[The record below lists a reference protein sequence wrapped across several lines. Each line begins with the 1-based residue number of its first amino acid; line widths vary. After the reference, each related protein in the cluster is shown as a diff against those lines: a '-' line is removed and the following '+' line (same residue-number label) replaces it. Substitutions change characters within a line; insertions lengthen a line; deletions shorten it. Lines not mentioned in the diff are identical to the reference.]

1 MEALTIIGA
10 VASVIQLVSATSRT
24 ITSKVSVAIFFLR
37 YYGIVGPILWLFG
50 DRDVWRIQL
59 QVLQSSNE
67 LDAMEFKK
75 LAQDDSSIIAVAGTI
90 VAQIAITALSLA
102 DLSNTHW
109 VARASFTFSL
119 VSATMAVYYAT
130 RQYRKLGRC
139 LHADEVKAWIH
150 PTEMRLLTGVP
161 LPFQLFMPSA
171 ASVLTVSAP
180 NMLLSASLNAF
191 LVGLGVYFGY
201 VWTRNLD
208 ESAGPS
214 ASRAVFIVYVIGLAL
229 CYGIYALSSLVAA
242 DQSYVSEWDVLRG
255 LDSGTARAQD
265 QPSRRASNLDPEAV
279 TEDCRPSS
287 KTEEQPRRTE
297 NPEHDPSRQQLVKAL
312 REAADLRRKS
322 AVADEKVAKL
332 LENLK

>member
-1 MEALTIIGA
+1 VIARQLKPYTALTR
-10 VASVIQLVSATSRT
+10 LV
-24 ITSKVSVAIFFLR
+24 
-37 YYGIVGPILWLFG
+37 
-50 DRDVWRIQL
+50 Q
-59 QVLQSSNE
+59 
-67 LDAMEFKK
+67 
-75 LAQDDSSIIAVAGTI
+75 GTI

-150 PTEMRLLTGVP
+150 PIEMTLPLVP
-161 LPFQLFMPSA
+161 VQLFGPSA

-242 DQSYVSEWDVLRG
+242 DQSYVSEWDVLRDP
-255 LDSGTARAQD
+255 DSGTARAQD
-265 QPSRRASNLDPEAV
+265 QPSRRASNLDPEAI
-279 TEDCRPSS
+279 TENFGPSS
-287 KTEEQPRRTE
+287 KSEEQPRRTE
-297 NPEHDPSRQQLVKAL
+297 NPGDDSSRQQLVRAL

-322 AVADEKVAKL
+322 AAADERVARL
-332 LENLK
+332 LESLK

>member
-1 MEALTIIGA
+1 MKPYTTLTR
-10 VASVIQLVSATSRT
+10 LV
-24 ITSKVSVAIFFLR
+24 K
-37 YYGIVGPILWLFG
+37 
-50 DRDVWRIQL
+50 
-59 QVLQSSNE
+59 
-67 LDAMEFKK
+67 
-75 LAQDDSSIIAVAGTI
+75 GTI

-130 RQYRKLGRC
+130 SQYRKLGRC

-150 PTEMRLLTGVP
+150 PPETMLLSP
-161 LPFQLFMPSA
+161 DALLRQFLPSA

-214 ASRAVFIVYVIGLAL
+214 ASRAVFIVYVVGLAL

-242 DQSYVSEWDVLRG
+242 DQSYVSEWDLLRG
-255 LDSGTARAQD
+255 LRSSTAHARD
-265 QPSRRASNLDPEAV
+265 HPSRRASSLDPEAV
-279 TEDCRPSS
+279 TENCGPSG
-287 KTEEQPRRTE
+287 KTEKQPRRTE
-297 NPEHDPSRQQLVKAL
+297 NPEHDSSRQQLVKAL

-322 AVADEKVAKL
+322 AVADERVAEL
-332 LENLK
+332 LETLE

>member
-1 MEALTIIGA
+1 MAELFALSAAAT
-10 VASVIQLVSATSRT
+10 VIQLVDVTTRT
-24 ITSKVSVAIFFLR
+24 ITSIYDSAIFFLGN
-37 YYGIVGPILWLFG
+37 YGIVGPILWLFG

-59 QVLQSSNE
+59 QVLQSTNE

-102 DLSNTHW
+102 DLN
-109 VARASFTFSL
+109 
-119 VSATMAVYYAT
+119 
-130 RQYRKLGRC
+130 
-139 LHADEVKAWIH
+139 EVKAWIH
-150 PTEMRLLTGVP
+150 PPETMLLSP
-161 LPFQLFMPSA
+161 DALLRQFLPSA

-214 ASRAVFIVYVIGLAL
+214 ASRAVFIVYVVGLAL

-242 DQSYVSEWDVLRG
+242 DQSYVSEWDLLRG
-255 LDSGTARAQD
+255 LRSSTAHARD
-265 QPSRRASNLDPEAV
+265 QPSRRASSLDPEAV
-279 TEDCRPSS
+279 TENCGPSG
-287 KTEEQPRRTE
+287 KTEKQPRRTE
-297 NPEHDPSRQQLVKAL
+297 NPEHDSSRQQLVKAL

-322 AVADEKVAKL
+322 AVADERVAEL
-332 LENLK
+332 LETLE

>member
-24 ITSKVSVAIFFLR
+24 ITSKVSVAVFFLR
-37 YYGIVGPILWLFG
+37 FYGIVGPILWLFG

-59 QVLQSSNE
+59 QALQSSNE

-150 PTEMRLLTGVP
+150 PTKMRLLPVESS
-161 LPFQLFMPSA
+161 LQLFMPSA

-201 VWTRNLD
+201 VWKRNLD
-208 ESAGPS
+208 ENAGPS

-242 DQSYVSEWDVLRG
+242 DQSYISEWDVLRG
-255 LDSGTARAQD
+255 LHSETARAQD
-265 QPSRRASNLDPEAV
+265 QPSRRASNVDPEAV
-279 TEDCRPSS
+279 TENGRPSS

-297 NPEHDPSRQQLVKAL
+297 NPEYDSSRQQLVKAL
-312 REAADLRRKS
+312 REATDLRKKS
-322 AVADEKVAKL
+322 AVADERVAKL
-332 LENLK
+332 LESLE

>member
-1 MEALTIIGA
+1 VKPYTTLTR
-10 VASVIQLVSATSRT
+10 LV
-24 ITSKVSVAIFFLR
+24 K
-37 YYGIVGPILWLFG
+37 
-50 DRDVWRIQL
+50 
-59 QVLQSSNE
+59 
-67 LDAMEFKK
+67 
-75 LAQDDSSIIAVAGTI
+75 GTI

-130 RQYRKLGRC
+130 SQYRKLGRC

-150 PTEMRLLTGVP
+150 PPETMLLSP
-161 LPFQLFMPSA
+161 DALLRQLI
-171 ASVLTVSAP
+171 VSAP

-214 ASRAVFIVYVIGLAL
+214 ASRAVFIVYVVGLAL

-242 DQSYVSEWDVLRG
+242 DQSYVSEWDLLRG
-255 LDSGTARAQD
+255 LRSSTAHARD
-265 QPSRRASNLDPEAV
+265 QPSRRASSLDPEAV
-279 TEDCRPSS
+279 TENCGPSG
-287 KTEEQPRRTE
+287 KTEKQPRRTE
-297 NPEHDPSRQQLVKAL
+297 NPEHDSSRQQLVKAL

-322 AVADEKVAKL
+322 AVADERVAEL
-332 LENLK
+332 LETLE